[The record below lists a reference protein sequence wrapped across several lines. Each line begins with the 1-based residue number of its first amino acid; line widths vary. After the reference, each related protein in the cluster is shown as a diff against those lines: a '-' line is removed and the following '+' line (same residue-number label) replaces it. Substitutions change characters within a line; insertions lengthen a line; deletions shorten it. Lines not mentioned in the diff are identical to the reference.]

1 MNVLHRCDYRLID
14 CVCVFFFF
22 FFFKKKIDLFLVP
35 EIVSSVSSRPLLN
48 QRKDLSS

>member
-14 CVCVFFFF
+14 CVC
-22 FFFKKKIDLFLVP
+22 FFKKKIDLFLVP

>member
-1 MNVLHRCDYRLID
+1 MYYIDVITGSLIV
-14 CVCVFFFF
+14 CVCVCV